1 MGSTHIAAIGPATAA
16 ALSQYGI
23 AASIVPGE
31 YVAESVV
38 AALIDDAYQTG
49 KSLQG
54 QRILLA
60 RAAEARKVLVT
71 GLQQAGAIVDK
82 VAAYFTVSA
91 AAGDERG
98 LEVVRLLRNRQL
110 DIITFTSSS
119 TVRNFMQW
127 LQQCEPGFTNE
138 FSDLVRQ
145 ARPKI
150 ACIGPITSQTAREF
164 DLDVHIEAQEF
175 TINGLVKAIIQDEET
190 ISDSTIIAQP
200 QQAVTPAKPKQPR
213 QLVRFTFYKL
223 DPQWQLLPLEKRQ
236 QGKQELLQIFEEH
249 AEHDLMRSYA
259 LYGLRSD
266 CDFMLWQ
273 ATYDVSDLQGI
284 SSKIRRSSMGPY
296 LRETHAFLSMTKRS
310 VYVGK
315 NARGA
320 HDPRLVITPE
330 DKKYLFVYPFVKTR
344 PWYALPLEERKRM
357 MNEHIRMGLKYPS
370 VSLNTTYSFGLDD
383 QEFVVAFETD
393 NISDF
398 LDLVQE
404 LRETEAS
411 RYTLRD
417 TPMFTC
423 VAQPLDEILEAIGA

>member
-1 MGSTHIAAIGPATAA
+1 MA
-16 ALSQYGI
+16 
-23 AASIVPGE
+23 
-31 YVAESVV
+31 
-38 AALIDDAYQTG
+38 
-49 KSLQG
+49 
-54 QRILLA
+54 
-60 RAAEARKVLVT
+60 
-71 GLQQAGAIVDK
+71 
-82 VAAYFTVSA
+82 
-91 AAGDERG
+91 
-98 LEVVRLLRNRQL
+98 
-110 DIITFTSSS
+110 
-119 TVRNFMQW
+119 
-127 LQQCEPGFTNE
+127 
-138 FSDLVRQ
+138 
-145 ARPKI
+145 
-150 ACIGPITSQTAREF
+150 
-164 DLDVHIEAQEF
+164 
-175 TINGLVKAIIQDEET
+175 
-190 ISDSTIIAQP
+190 DSTIVAQP
-200 QQAVTPAKPKQPR
+200 QQAATPAKPKQPR

-223 DPQWQLLPLEKRQ
+223 DPQWQLLPDEKRQ
-236 QGKQELLQIFEEH
+236 QGKQELLHIFEEH
-249 AEHDLMRSYA
+249 SEHALMRSFA

-273 ATYDVSDLQGI
+273 ATYDVGDLQGI
-284 SSKIRRSSMGPY
+284 SSKIRRSIIGPY
-296 LRETHAFLSMTKRS
+296 LRETQAFLSMTKRS

-344 PWYALPLEERKRM
+344 AWYALPMEERKRM
-357 MNEHIRMGLKYPS
+357 MNEHIRMGLQYPS

-423 VAQPLDEILEAIGA
+423 VAQSLDEILEAIGA